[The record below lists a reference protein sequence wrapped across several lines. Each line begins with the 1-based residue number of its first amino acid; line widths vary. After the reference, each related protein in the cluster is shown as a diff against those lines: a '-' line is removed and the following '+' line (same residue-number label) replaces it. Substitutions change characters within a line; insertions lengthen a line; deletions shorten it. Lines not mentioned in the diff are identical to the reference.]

1 MRRLV
6 ALLLIAT
13 SAWMLYQLAWRH
25 HGFGEIGLVEML
37 RREYANPDFAY
48 PAIAAVLGVGG
59 GMIALIGGV
68 GGAAIAMIGGV
79 IAAGYAMYVGGLVWT
94 GDWRLWE
101 NQTILSIAL
110 LSLAGVVAL
119 LGRG

>member
-25 HGFGEIGLVEML
+25 HGFGDVGLVEMVL
-37 RREYANPDFAY
+37 REVDNPEFAF
-48 PAIAAVLGVGG
+48 PAIAAVMGALGGL
-59 GMIALIGGV
+59 IALVGGV

-79 IAAGYAMYVGGLVWT
+79 IAAGFAMYVGGPIWT

-101 NQTILSIAL
+101 NQTLLSIAL
-110 LSLAGVVAL
+110 LSLAGVTAL

>member
-13 SAWMLYQLAWRH
+13 SAWMLYLIVWRH
-25 HGFGEIGLVEML
+25 HGFGDVGLVEMF
-37 RREYANPDFAY
+37 RREYNNPEFAF
-48 PAIAAVLGVGG
+48 PAIAAVLGALGG
-59 GMIALIGGV
+59 LIALVGGV

-79 IAAGYAMYVGGLVWT
+79 IAAGFAMYVGGEVWN
-94 GDWRLWE
+94 GSWRLWE
-101 NQTILSIAL
+101 NQTVLSIAL
-110 LSLAGVVAL
+110 LSLAGVTAL

>member
-13 SAWMLYQLAWRH
+13 SAWMLYQLVLRH
-25 HGFGEIGLVEML
+25 HGFDEIGLVEML
-37 RREYANPDFAY
+37 RREYANPDFAF
-48 PAIAAVLGVGG
+48 PAIAAVLGALGG
-59 GMIALIGGV
+59 LIALVGGV

-79 IAAGYAMYVGGLVWT
+79 IAAGFAMYAGGPIWT

-101 NQTILSIAL
+101 NQTLLSIAL
-110 LSLAGVVAL
+110 LSLAGVTAL